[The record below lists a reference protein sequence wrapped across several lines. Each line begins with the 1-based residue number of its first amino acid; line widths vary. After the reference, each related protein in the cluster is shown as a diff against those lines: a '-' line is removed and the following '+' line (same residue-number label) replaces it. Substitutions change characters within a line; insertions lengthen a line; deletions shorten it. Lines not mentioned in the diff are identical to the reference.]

1 MSHCIIIMEQKELEQ
16 KLLKLF
22 NGNQE
27 KYCQYTSLLS
37 LCTKPADVANKV
49 IGPMF
54 IDGYISKDDISKKD
68 YYGTLAELIEHYN
81 GHHIAPQNLDY
92 HITANLKK
100 WKNEKEEAQKNEPF
114 RQETRIRHN
123 ADGSM
128 EIFNYVYMK
137 NIPDNVSELLKPYI
151 ELGYAE
157 VKKKVQRNFNARGEE
172 EVMEIG
178 CAAWL
183 MPDVILT
190 LKEISGDMTVDF
202 KSHYIRQEQITLD
215 EALEIIDS
223 ESDEE
228 QKDL

>member
-16 KLLKLF
+16 KLLNRLE
-22 NGNQE
+22 GNQE
-27 KYCQYTSLLS
+27 KYCKYTNLLS
-37 LCTKPADVANKV
+37 LCTKPVDVADKV
-49 IGPMF
+49 VRPMF
-54 IDGYISKDDISKKD
+54 IDGYISKDGISKKY
-68 YYGTLAELIEHYN
+68 YYGTLAELVEHYN
-81 GHHIAPQNLDY
+81 GHHIAPKSLYY
-92 HITANLKK
+92 HIIAKLSK
-100 WKNEKEEAQKNEPF
+100 WKDEKEAVQKSEPY
-114 RQETRIRHN
+114 RQETRIKHN

-128 EIFNYVYMK
+128 EIFNYIYMK
-137 NIPDNVSELLKPYI
+137 KIPDNVSELLKPYI

-157 VKKKVQRNFNARGEE
+157 VKKKLQRNFNARGEE

-190 LKEISGDMTVDF
+190 LKETLDDMTVNF

-215 EALEIIDS
+215 EALEIVDS

-228 QKDL
+228 QEDL